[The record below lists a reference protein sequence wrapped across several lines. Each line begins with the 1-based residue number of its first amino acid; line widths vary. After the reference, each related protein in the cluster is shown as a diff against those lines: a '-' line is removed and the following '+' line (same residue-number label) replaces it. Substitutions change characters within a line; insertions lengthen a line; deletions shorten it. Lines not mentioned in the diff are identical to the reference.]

1 MGKPE
6 HYKEDEYIHFLER
19 KTGKSITVG
28 KESGKIRQLPETE
41 MYEIKFE
48 DILKINLNTMGVSI
62 PFAGMNVWN
71 IERYMAY
78 YWSHIMDAD
87 CIFLY
92 QYLWDYCKKEKGI
105 DICYPKMSELSQRL
119 GVSKP
124 TLVTKMKMLEENNF
138 IVKIRRLNTLR
149 ENREDSPIYKLRATI
164 PLLSK
169 DQYEKLPKLV
179 KKYHDDYMENFASDS
194 QLEWYSNS
202 GRETID
208 DIINKVG
215 DRIVTSKAR
224 QEIKKSI
231 ASAEAEQYILEH
243 LPLQNKETM
252 KTAEEF
258 QKILIDSKAFSKP
271 SAEMFFQDTIAVYD
285 RESLCVHMI
294 VKDKT
299 QKDFLEESLTPDQSN
314 RLNECLIDLFDSV
327 YDVRYFTR
335 EQYIVSILKGK

>member
-1 MGKPE
+1 MGKPKN
-6 HYKEDEYIHFLER
+6 YREDGYIHFLDR
-19 KTGKSITVG
+19 KTGKKMTVG
-28 KESGKIRQLPETE
+28 KDSGKIRQLPETE

-48 DILKINLNTMGVSI
+48 DVLKINLNTMGSSI
-62 PFAGMNVWN
+62 PYAGTNVWN

-92 QYLWDYCKKEKGI
+92 QYLWDYCKRDSGV

-119 GVSKP
+119 GVSRP

-138 IVKIRRLNTLR
+138 IIKIRRLNIKK

-169 DQYEKLPKLV
+169 DQYEKLPKIV
-179 KKYHDDYMENFASDS
+179 KEYHDEYMLNFANDS
-194 QLEWYSNS
+194 QMEWYSNS
-202 GRETID
+202 GRETVD

-215 DRIVTSKAR
+215 DKIVTSKAR

-243 LPLQNKETM
+243 LPVRNKANM

-258 QKILIDSKAFSKP
+258 QKILIDTKAFSKP
-271 SAEMFFQDTIAVYD
+271 SAEMFFKDAIAVYD
-285 RESLCVHMI
+285 NDSCYVHMI
-294 VKDKT
+294 VRDRT
-299 QKDFLEESLTPDQSN
+299 QKEFLEESLTPDQSN
-314 RLNECLIDLFDSV
+314 RLNECLMDLYGSV
-327 YDVRYFTR
+327 YDIRYFTR